1 MAQPVDNVES
11 RLDKLNKQSRQR
23 IRDSVGQSTFAPRT
37 VVVQSDQFDAAMQEI
52 LDKSNRVPQPDKRK

>member
-23 IRDSVGQSTFAPRT
+23 MQEGVTQAPFVPHT
-37 VVVQSDQFDAAMQEI
+37 AIQTSEEFDPAMQQI
-52 LDKSNRVPQPDKRK
+52 LDEANRVPQPGKRK